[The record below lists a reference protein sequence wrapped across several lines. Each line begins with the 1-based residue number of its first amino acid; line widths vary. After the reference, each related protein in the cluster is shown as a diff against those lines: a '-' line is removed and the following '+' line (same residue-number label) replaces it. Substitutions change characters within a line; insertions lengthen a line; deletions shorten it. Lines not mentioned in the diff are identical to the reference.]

1 MVYSRRVR
9 PRYAE
14 YDEQKS
20 SETDFVRVIRRETE
34 GFVFLYLL
42 ISATIQGN
50 KENVYTQTK

>member
-9 PRYAE
+9 PRFAE
-14 YDEQKS
+14 YDEQS

-34 GFVFLYLL
+34 GFIFINLL
-42 ISATIQGN
+42 ISTTIQGN